1 MTGMDDRAWAPL
13 DAHQFIIDSIYSPE
27 QIKAIA
33 VAFDGAWARI
43 APTVGDSPES
53 IQVARFRL
61 ADVLLRL
68 ERDGRLRPRTAEG
81 SRTRTDVSC
90 SAHALAARPAPPAHG
105 EHHRPRGTIVPARSP
120 AGRYL
125 SQAIEAGWPR
135 CGTRRGAQH
144 ESAAQR

>member
-68 ERDGRLRPRTAEG
+68 GKEMGDFDPERLKEAALERMLAAPRT
-81 SRTRTDVSC
+81 
-90 SAHALAARPAPPAHG
+90 L
-105 EHHRPRGTIVPARSP
+105 
-120 AGRYL
+120 
-125 SQAIEAGWPR
+125 
-135 CGTRRGAQH
+135 
-144 ESAAQR
+144 